1 MKKFEYP
8 NKLNIIFDKL
18 NNYHI
23 KPIIVGGFVRDF
35 FLGIDSKDID
45 IELYGVDSLQ
55 KVEKILQEFGKVNSV
70 GKSFGV
76 SKLLYEDLDLDFSLP
91 RSDSKTAAGHK
102 GFTVLVN
109 PHLDFKSAAKR
120 RDFTMNT
127 IAYDVLHQNIL
138 DPYNGIDDLNNKLLQ
153 AVDLEKFGEDPL
165 RVLRAVTFAARF
177 NLTIEKNLFAL
188 CKDLIE
194 KDVLK
199 ELPKERIFQEIKKI
213 LLLVA
218 KPSQAFVLLQKLS
231 GFKFFT
237 EFSSLDENVFSS
249 LLASLDCAKI
259 YSEQTECQNRV
270 PLLVAVLCC
279 NFSHVER
286 LSFLNRLTSDKTLT
300 QNVLT
305 LTNLSFDLQNITN
318 YTVYKLAKE
327 VNIKLYL
334 LYLYALYPQKK
345 SAVMELEQRAKK
357 LTVLEKKLKPLLQG
371 RDLIKTG
378 LKPSKAFAF
387 LLNEIYELQMKEE
400 LRTKEEALKWL
411 ERRVILS

>member
-8 NKLNIIFDKL
+8 NRLNIIFDKL

-45 IELYGVDSLQ
+45 IELYGIDSLE

-102 GFTVLVN
+102 GFTVEVN

-218 KPSQAFVLLQKLS
+218 KPSEAFVLLQDLS

-237 EFSSLDENVFSS
+237 EFSSLDEKAFSS
-249 LLASLDCAKI
+249 LLASINRAKI
-259 YSEQTECQNRV
+259 YAQLTECQNRV
-270 PLLVAVLCC
+270 PLLLAVLCC
-279 NFSHVER
+279 NFSHAER
-286 LSFLNRLTSDKTLT
+286 DSFLNRLTSDKTLT

-305 LTNLSFDLQNITN
+305 LTSLSFELQDITN

-357 LTVLEKKLKPLLQG
+357 LAVLEKKLKPLLQG
-371 RDLIKTG
+371 RDLIKAG
-378 LKPSKAFAF
+378 LKPSKAFAS
-387 LLNEIYELQMKEE
+387 LLNECYELQMQEE

-411 ERRVILS
+411 ERRVVLS